1 MGIEPVR
8 AVTGRRGR
16 DVAPSRFQLP
26 RVTLPATPASVNV
39 RRSHMR
45 RVISVPATLDER
57 GFDQLVEEAVTEDA
71 SGAVLVD
78 ARHVRW
84 ADPYGMVGLL
94 AVGKHLR
101 GEGTPA
107 PLLDLPESPEVMSYL
122 GRMGFLREAAEI
134 FDVPAGV
141 VPRKPAGPSNVL
153 LEITPIRSHDD
164 VHGVIEHVQER
175 AGSILTEKLNY
186 APADAVPFSIMLSE
200 VCQNIIEHAESGGWV
215 GIQTYNWARR
225 LGRQVV
231 VIGVVDMGIGFRGSL
246 AREHAARYVD
256 RWDDVTAL
264 QAAFLHGV
272 TRFRDPGRGQG
283 LKQIRSRVHRW
294 GGKVSIRSG
303 TARIA
308 DIPEWDDSPALQEG
322 LVYFPG
328 AQIQIVLPAR
338 E

>member
-1 MGIEPVR
+1 MRQVVPV
-8 AVTGRRGR
+8 G
-16 DVAPSRFQLP
+16 P
-26 RVTLPATPASVNV
+26 
-39 RRSHMR
+39 
-45 RVISVPATLDER
+45 TLDER
-57 GFDQLVEEAVTEDA
+57 GFDSLVEEMAGATATDGVLIDA
-71 SGAVLVD
+71 
-78 ARHVRW
+78 HPVRW

-94 AVGKHLR
+94 AIGRHLKAIH
-101 GEGTPA
+101 EMA
-107 PLLDLPESPEVMSYL
+107 PLLELPESPEVLSYM
-122 GRMGFLREAAEI
+122 GRMGFLREAEEI
-134 FDVPAGV
+134 FEIPAGV
-141 VPRKPAGPSNVL
+141 GPRKPVGPSNVL

-175 AGSILTEKLNY
+175 AGTILTEKLNY
-186 APADAVPFSIMLSE
+186 SLSDAVPFSIMLSE
-200 VCQNIIEHAESGGWV
+200 VCQNIIEHAETGGWV

-231 VIGVVDMGIGFRGSL
+231 VIGVADLGVGFRGSL
-246 AREHAARYVD
+246 AKEHAARFSD

-294 GGKVSIRSG
+294 GGKISIRSG

-322 LVYFPG
+322 LANFPG
-328 AQIQIVLPAR
+328 SQIQIVLPAR
-338 E
+338 V